1 MKEFTTF
8 WKIFRVLCIVQL
20 ILVAFLGVKS
30 FGQLFSGSQ
39 TLLYLVN
46 TIAYTMVF
54 LFVYQ
59 GLSILNY
66 NYPDQPLSAKQKR
79 AFNLLYLVNF
89 VLIAFLFA
97 QVVNDW
103 WMVRFVFD
111 PGIAKNS
118 NWFVMTAFIL
128 MSWIIFI
135 IHLIT
140 LGGMFKL
147 RRQIHQNTV
156 NTWYDQFDQQP

>member
-20 ILVAFLGVKS
+20 ILVAFLGVRS
-30 FGQLFSGSQ
+30 FGLLF
-39 TLLYLVN
+39 TRDNVLLYFVN

-66 NYPDQPLSAKQKR
+66 NYPDQPLSPKQKR
-79 AFNLLYLVNF
+79 VFNLLYLINF
-89 VLIAFLFA
+89 ILIAFLFA

-111 PGIAKNS
+111 PAIAKS
-118 NWFVMTAFIL
+118 TAWYVMTAFLL
-128 MSWIIFI
+128 MSWVIFI

-147 RRQIHQNTV
+147 RRHIYQNTV
-156 NTWYDQFDQQP
+156 NTWYDQFNQQS